1 MEVITIESK
10 TWKELVGKLNLI
22 ADYILSQEN
31 DEKGENELWV
41 DNNDVSLYLHVS
53 LRTLQRL
60 RASGEISFST
70 IRGKHYYKVGEIKR
84 MLEEKLIKSN
94 KEYIKDLVANNRR
107 YKYEKGRNTKKNQ

>member
-10 TWKELVGKLNLI
+10 VWKELVGKLNI
-22 ADYILSQEN
+22 VADYILNQEN
-31 DEKGENELWV
+31 NEKDEDEMWV
-41 DNNDVSLYLHVS
+41 DNNDISLYLHVS

-60 RASGEISFST
+60 RASGEISYST

-94 KEYIKDLVANNRR
+94 KEYIKHLVTNNRMNR
-107 YKYEKGRNTKKNQ
+107 YEKRRNSKKNQ

>member
-10 TWKELVGKLNLI
+10 IWKELVGKVNLI
-22 ADYILSQEN
+22 ADYILGLEN
-31 DEKGENELWV
+31 DEQEENEIWV
-41 DNNDVSLYLHVS
+41 DNNDVSQYLHVS

-70 IRGKHYYKVGEIKR
+70 VRGKHYYKIGEIKR

-94 KEYIKDLVANNRR
+94 KEYVKDLVANNRR
-107 YKYEKGRNTKKNQ
+107 NQYAKGRNSKKNQ

>member
-10 TWKELVGKLNLI
+10 IWKELVSKLNLI
-22 ADYILSQEN
+22 ADYILSREDDEQE
-31 DEKGENELWV
+31 ENEIWV

-70 IRGKHYYKVGEIKR
+70 VRGKHYYKVGEVKR
-84 MLEEKLIKSN
+84 MLEEKLIRSN
-94 KEYIKDLVANNRR
+94 REYVKDLVANNREKR
-107 YKYEKGRNTKKNQ
+107 YAKGRNTEKDQ

>member
-10 TWKELVGKLNLI
+10 IWKEFVGKINLI
-22 ADYILSQEN
+22 ADYILSREN
-31 DEKGENELWV
+31 NEKEENERWV

-60 RASGEISFST
+60 RASGEVSFST
-70 IRGKHYYKVGEIKR
+70 VRGKHYYKIGEIKR

-94 KEYIKDLVANNRR
+94 KEYIKDLVANNRTNG
-107 YKYEKGRNTKKNQ
+107 YAKGRNSKKDE

>member
-10 TWKELVGKLNLI
+10 IWKELVGKIHLI
-22 ADYILSQEN
+22 ADYILSLEN
-31 DEKGENELWV
+31 DEQEENEIWV
-41 DNNDVSLYLHVS
+41 DNNDVSRYLHVS

-60 RASGEISFST
+60 RASGDISFST

-94 KEYIKDLVANNRR
+94 REYIKDLVANNRKNR
-107 YKYEKGRNTKKNQ
+107 YAKGRDLKKDQ

>member
-10 TWKELVGKLNLI
+10 IWKELVSKLNLI

-31 DEKGENELWV
+31 DEQQENEMWV

-60 RASGEISFST
+60 RASGEIAFST
-70 IRGKHYYKVGEIKR
+70 VRGKHYYKVGEIKR
-84 MLEEKLIKSN
+84 MLEQKLIKSN
-94 KEYIKDLVANNRR
+94 KEYVKDLVANNRKNR
-107 YKYEKGRNTKKNQ
+107 YAKGRDFKKNQ

>member
-10 TWKELVGKLNLI
+10 AWQELAGRIGLI
-22 ADYILSQEN
+22 SDYILSRKN
-31 DEKGENELWV
+31 DVEKENEMWV

-60 RASGEISFST
+60 RASGEVNYST
-70 IRGKHYYKVGEIKR
+70 IRGKHYYKVGEIRR

-94 KEYIKDLVANNRR
+94 SEYLKDLVTNSRMSHAGKR
-107 YKYEKGRNTKKNQ
+107 RNTKKDK